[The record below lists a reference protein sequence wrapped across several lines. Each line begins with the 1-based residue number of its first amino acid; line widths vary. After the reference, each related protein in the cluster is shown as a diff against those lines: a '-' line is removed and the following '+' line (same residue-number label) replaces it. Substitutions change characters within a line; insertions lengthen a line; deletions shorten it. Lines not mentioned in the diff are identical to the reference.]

1 MLHIAIAGT
10 EEGAKN
16 FIDALHALGAEGSA
30 VLEETDFS
38 KYDGLILPGGAD
50 IDPELF
56 GEENWGCRKIQR
68 ERDIRQ
74 MEIMKYFDEHNLPIL
89 GVCKGH
95 QLINIY
101 FGAKMCQHIPEF
113 EAHQWL
119 EQDQAHPSHCTPGCF
134 LETLYGS
141 TDFPINSAHHQAVIT
156 PAQGFTAIQ
165 WAHDGVLEAMVHN
178 SRPIIGLQWH
188 PERMCC
194 QHRREDTVDG
204 LPIFEYFLKLCQD
217 VKQHDDP

>member
-10 EEGAKN
+10 AEGAKN

-68 ERDIRQ
+68 DRDIRQ
-74 MEIMKYFDEHNLPIL
+74 LEITKYFDQHDLPIL

-95 QLINIY
+95 QLLNIY

-113 EAHQWL
+113 EAHQWI
-119 EQDQAHPSHCTPGCF
+119 EADQAHPSHCTPGCF
-134 LETLYGS
+134 LHHLYGS
-141 TDFPINSAHHQAVIT
+141 TEFPINSAHHQAVIE
-156 PAQGFTAIQ
+156 PAQEFTAIQ
-165 WAHDGVLEAMVHN
+165 WAHDGVLEAMVHD

-204 LPIFEYFLKLCQD
+204 LPIFEYFLKLCQE
-217 VKQHDDP
+217 VKQ